1 MAVAGPLGTPLGLAQ
16 RKRLALPRNDDMTPL
31 VCLLQIRVGQQVPR
45 CVSLK
50 LLLPLLEKMS
60 AFWIGWAEWLLQC
73 QAEVEQGATS

>member
-1 MAVAGPLGTPLGLAQ
+1 M
-16 RKRLALPRNDDMTPL
+16 ALPRNDDMTPL